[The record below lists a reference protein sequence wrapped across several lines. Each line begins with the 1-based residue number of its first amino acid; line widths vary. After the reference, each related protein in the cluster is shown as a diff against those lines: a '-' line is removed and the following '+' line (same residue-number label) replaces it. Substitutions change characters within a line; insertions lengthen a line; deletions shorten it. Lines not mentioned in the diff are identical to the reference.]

1 MHPLKGVVFKLIA
14 VALGVAMSAV
24 VKATADT
31 IPPGQAVFFRSFFAI
46 PVIVIW
52 LILRGELSSGLK
64 TSNPVGHLW
73 RGMVGTSAMAMFF
86 IALGILPLPEVTAI
100 GYAAPILV
108 VVFAALFLGEKVG
121 IYRAAAVC
129 LGLLGVGIILWPR
142 LTVGS
147 DGHDA
152 LAMFGVL
159 IALTG
164 AVFAAMAQVL
174 IRKLTRTEGTA
185 SIVFWFSVTASALSL
200 LTLYWGWVIPTPR
213 EALMLVSAG
222 LIGGFLQIFL
232 TSSYRF
238 ADASLVAPFEY
249 TSMLL
254 AIAVGYFVFAELPTQ
269 PTIIGACVIIF
280 AGIVII
286 LRERHLGLE
295 RAKQRK
301 AMTQQG

>member
-46 PVIVIW
+46 PVIVVW

-164 AVFAAMAQVL
+164 AVFAAIAQIL

-269 PTIIGACVIIF
+269 PTIIGACVIII

>member
-46 PVIVIW
+46 PVIVVW

-164 AVFAAMAQVL
+164 AVFAAMAQIL